1 MFHFFPRC
9 KEVVGVNKEEM
20 FVSGVLKDKVKTYG
34 AFTRVGQYNASKYRK
49 KYRKK
54 STKYFLSNEI
64 RAIHSFKLKYS
75 VHQFE
80 KWEEK
85 IWISGGNFL
94 WDCSCAI
101 IFLYE
106 KLPSSIKNS
115 NLIYLH
121 TNLFLCSSCRVHPA
135 LLLKLHLLSVS
146 FRLIMPWHSAKI
158 VSLKD
163 VTRALTQHSMSW
175 NTLNTG
181 LAQAATWTEV
191 WCVSSLPWH
200 KN

>member
-1 MFHFFPRC
+1 MYQEYS
-9 KEVVGVNKEEM
+9 K
-20 FVSGVLKDKVKTYG
+20 SKTYG
-34 AFTRVGQYNASKYRK
+34 AFTRVGQYNASKCRK
-49 KYRKK
+49 KIKK
-54 STKYFLSNEI
+54 TENKIFT
-64 RAIHSFKLKYS
+64 FKQDYS
-75 VHQFE
+75 YSLIQIKVLCTL
-80 KWEEK
+80 
-85 IWISGGNFL
+85 ISKVKGKNTNQWWYFL

-101 IFLYE
+101 IFLHE
-106 KLPSSIKNS
+106 TLPPSIKNS

-121 TNLFLCSSCRVHPA
+121 TNLFLCNSCRVHPA

-158 VSLKD
+158 VSLND

-191 WCVSSLPWH
+191 WCLSSLPWH
-200 KN
+200 KI